1 MFVAF
6 LFGVSRRSGAGGE
19 LWGRGHFGSRS
30 NNSMEEPKLRKMIAG
45 AVTALLLA
53 GGGAF
58 AASAAPDPNGP
69 AQKGL
74 CTAYFNG
81 SERGQEEK
89 RKAGPFVALEAAADE
104 ANGDGDGVGT
114 EDEVAAF
121 CGELV
126 GGRAGGDKGTPGKP

>member
-1 MFVAF
+1 M
-6 LFGVSRRSGAGGE
+6 
-19 LWGRGHFGSRS
+19 
-30 NNSMEEPKLRKMIAG
+30 RKMIAG

-89 RKAGPFVALEAAADE
+89 RKAGPFVALEEAAD
-104 ANGDGDGVGT
+104 DGDET
-114 EDEVAAF
+114 TTPEQDVAAF